1 MQNYS
6 AILCAHSHLANAD
19 SDASIFSIGGY
30 WNVRSTFFASFGFKG
45 VSPSGVESFC
55 LCSYKNSNFTFTLIQ
70 SLPTWIVL
78 LYFFNSPRAQLPLW
92 SMCLARKETF
102 KFNGKLQKNTSIS
115 QGSGG
120 RQSLGGSHIENVKN
134 HTHTPAF
141 QSKISISIE
150 PLNLPIFGNVPPC
163 LEPVGYLS
171 PELIKLLSRVFSIYI
186 FYDSYV

>member
-92 SMCLARKETF
+92 SMCLASGKKHSNLMENYKKIPLLVRAQGDGNRWEAPILRMLRITLTLQPSNQ
-102 KFNGKLQKNTSIS
+102 KFLFRS
-115 QGSGG
+115 
-120 RQSLGGSHIENVKN
+120 N
-134 HTHTPAF
+134 H
-141 QSKISISIE
+141 
-150 PLNLPIFGNVPPC
+150 
-163 LEPVGYLS
+163 
-171 PELIKLLSRVFSIYI
+171 
-186 FYDSYV
+186 